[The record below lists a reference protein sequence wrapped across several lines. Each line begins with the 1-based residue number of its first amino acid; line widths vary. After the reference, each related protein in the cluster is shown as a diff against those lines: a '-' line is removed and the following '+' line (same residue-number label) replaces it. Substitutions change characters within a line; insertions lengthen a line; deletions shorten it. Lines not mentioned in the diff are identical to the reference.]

1 MLLMSLIRG
10 VSSRKPCASLLSAR
24 LTRHSASGDL
34 APWSDIPTALLRAE
48 LGRRQDEVAKPAC
61 GSRGA
66 RGAYDTS
73 LHVGALILILVLSTA
88 GTYRP
93 SEHVAVGADGI
104 AACSFPIV
112 VRRFPRLPVPH
123 HLLFLSRHFGTGVL
137 IATAFVHLLP
147 TAFVSLTDPCL
158 PSFWNHGYPA
168 MAGLIAMTSVL
179 IVVGIE
185 MFFATRGAG
194 HMHGSE
200 YDTLPAEGAQK
211 DRMNGYA
218 RPSHHRSDSWRPFRE
233 ADIGLSGQHHGV
245 HLGQLN
251 SSQEHLVSGR
261 SPSIPKDSPH
271 VSNGNPFHDD
281 DNSENN
287 SDLDLDE
294 LDPTA
299 DTSNHPHLSLT
310 NPQPPPPSS
319 LSDHQLQQ
327 KALLQCL
334 LLEAGIL
341 FHSIFIGMALS
352 VSVGPPFIILLIA
365 ISFHQTFEGLA
376 LGSRIAAITSFPPSS
391 PKPWLMAL
399 AYGTTTPVG
408 QAIGIAVQGLYDP
421 QGEMGLVMV
430 GVMNAISSGL
440 LLFAGLV
447 ELLAEDFLSDRSY
460 EVLKGRRRL
469 EACGAVVAGSLL
481 MALVGAWA

>member
-1 MLLMSLIRG
+1 M
-10 VSSRKPCASLLSAR
+10 
-24 LTRHSASGDL
+24 
-34 APWSDIPTALLRAE
+34 
-48 LGRRQDEVAKPAC
+48 
-61 GSRGA
+61 
-66 RGAYDTS
+66 
-73 LHVGALILILVLSTA
+73 
-88 GTYRP
+88 
-93 SEHVAVGADGI
+93 
-104 AACSFPIV
+104 
-112 VRRFPRLPVPH
+112 RRFPRLPVPH

-158 PSFWNHGYPA
+158 PPFWNDGYPA
-168 MAGLIAMTSVL
+168 MAGLIAMTSVM

-200 YDTLPAEGAQK
+200 YDTLPAEEGNK
-211 DRMNGYA
+211 HRNNGYA

-233 ADIGLSGQHHGV
+233 ADIRLSSQPHSM
-245 HLGQLN
+245 HLGPLN
-251 SSQEHLVSGR
+251 SSQEHFVSGR

-271 VSNGNPFHDD
+271 APNGDLFHDD
-281 DNSENN
+281 SDSDNN

-294 LDPTA
+294 LDPT
-299 DTSNHPHLSLT
+299 TSHPHPVNPSPSS
-310 NPQPPPPSS
+310 PQPEPPPTSS
-319 LSDHQLQQ
+319 TLSDHQLQQ

-352 VSVGPPFIILLIA
+352 VSTGPPFVVLLIA

-376 LGSRIAAITSFPPSS
+376 LGSRIAAITSFAPSS

-460 EVLKGRRRL
+460 VVLKGRRRV
-469 EACGAVVAGSLL
+469 EACGAMVAGSLL